1 MTNLF
6 LQNKENIKYFW
17 YLWHISW
24 KIEIF
29 YVLSYSK
36 SMALLKDVVLPY
48 IFIYAHN
55 LFHKNYMD
63 SERGLFERIKVGKCG
78 EESVKEDI

>member
-1 MTNLF
+1 
-6 LQNKENIKYFW
+6 
-17 YLWHISW
+17 
-24 KIEIF
+24 
-29 YVLSYSK
+29 
-36 SMALLKDVVLPY
+36 MASFNDVVLPY
-48 IFIYAHN
+48 VFIYAHN